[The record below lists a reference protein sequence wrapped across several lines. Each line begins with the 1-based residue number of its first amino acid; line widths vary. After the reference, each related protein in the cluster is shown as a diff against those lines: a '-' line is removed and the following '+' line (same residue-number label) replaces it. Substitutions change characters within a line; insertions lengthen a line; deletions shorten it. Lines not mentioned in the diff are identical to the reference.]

1 MGCLVTCVGV
11 DGEEE
16 RPEAVNENN
25 YQRSV
30 QKKSRQKSQ
39 LYSEH
44 VFLHHSSPD

>member
-16 RPEAVNENN
+16 RPEAVNKNN
-25 YQRSV
+25 DERSV

-39 LYSEH
+39 LYSEP
-44 VFLHHSSPD
+44 VCFHHISPG